1 MEQLHH
7 NGVLVPEKY
16 IGVGLKVTVK
26 GREITLNDLQE
37 EMAMAWAKKIGTP
50 YVEDKVF
57 RKNFH
62 ADYSEVLNIKIK
74 PGDVDFSTIHQIVLD
89 ERQKRAEMS
98 REEKKALAAQR
109 KQIREENKEKYGY
122 ASFDGEKSEIGN
134 YTVEPNSIFMGR
146 GEHPMRGKWKEG
158 PRHKDITLNLSPDA
172 PLPEGNWGQIIW
184 DPESIWIA
192 RWKDKLSG
200 KMKYVWPSDSSPI
213 KQKKEIEKFNKAVEL
228 RENLQEIK
236 KHILENM
243 EHEDLKRRK
252 TATVCYLIDEL
263 KFRVGDE
270 KDEEE
275 ADTVG
280 ASTLRPEHI
289 CFNEDGTITFDFLG
303 KDSVRHLLTAK
314 LDQKVVENLR
324 QFAETNNENTLFD
337 EVNSSVVSEFLDE
350 VMKGITAKVFRTCH
364 ATETVGKK
372 LDQLKIDKNAPE
384 YQKKHVATM
393 ANLEAAITCNH
404 KRTIP
409 KTWAQSLQRQ
419 KDRLKER
426 KRKAKENQKKYTQR
440 IKDAENKHKEMISK
454 YETKILSDQEK
465 LKEYQKDLKKREV
478 QGKATKGVKN
488 RILSKKKAIKTT
500 RERIKNRKIKHKE
513 RIEKLK
519 AGKENRRLKDIAAI
533 EKASLQIEAKELT
546 KDYNLN
552 TSLKSYIDPRIYY
565 DWSKKVD
572 YDWRR
577 YYSKSLQ
584 RKYSWID
591 PEKPTE
597 DK

>member
-1 MEQLHH
+1 MEQLYH
-7 NGVLVPEKY
+7 NGVLVPAKY
-16 IGVGLKVTVK
+16 VGVGLTVTVK
-26 GREITLNDLQE
+26 GKEITLNDLQE

-50 YVEDKVF
+50 YVEDREFK
-57 RKNFH
+57 KNFH
-62 ADYSEVLNIKIK
+62 ADYSKVLGVKVK
-74 PGDVDFSTIHQIVLD
+74 PGDIDFSVIYKVVFD
-89 ERQKRAEMS
+89 ERQKRADMP

-109 KQIREENKEKYGY
+109 KIIREANKEKYGY
-122 ASFDGEKSEIGN
+122 AVFNGEKSEIGN

-158 PRHKDITLNLSPDA
+158 PRHGNITLNMSPDA
-172 PLPEGNWGQIIW
+172 PRPEGNWGKIIW

-228 RENLQEIK
+228 RKNLHEIK
-236 KHILENM
+236 THILENM
-243 EHEDLKRRK
+243 EHQDLKRRK

-270 KDEEE
+270 KEEEE

-289 CFNEDGTITFDFLG
+289 CFNDDGTITFDFLG

-314 LDQKVVENLR
+314 LDEKVVKNLQ
-324 QFAETNNENTLFD
+324 QFAESNNESTLFD

-364 ATETVGKK
+364 ATETVGNK
-372 LDQLKIDKNAPE
+372 LSQLHVNKNAPE

-419 KDRLKER
+419 KDKLKE
-426 KRKAKENQKKYTQR
+426 KKKKAKENQKKYTQR
-440 IKDAENKHKEMISK
+440 IKDAEKKHKEIIK
-454 YETKILSDQEK
+454 TYETKIVTDQEK
-465 LKEYQKDLKKREV
+465 LKEYQIDLINREA
-478 QGKATKGVKN
+478 QGKATKGIKN
-488 RILSKKKAIKTT
+488 RIVSKKKTIKTT

-513 RIEKLK
+513 RMEKLRV
-519 AGKENRRLKDIAAI
+519 GKENRRIKDKASI
-533 EKASLQIEAKELT
+533 EKASLQIKAKELT

-584 RKYSWID
+584 KKYSWID
-591 PEKPTE
+591 PEPIKE
-597 DK
+597 D

>member
-7 NGVLVPEKY
+7 NGVLVPAKY
-16 IGVGLKVTVK
+16 VGVGLSIIVK
-26 GREITLNDLQE
+26 AKEITLNDLQE
-37 EMAMAWAKKIGTP
+37 EMVMAWAKKIGTP
-50 YVEDKVF
+50 YVEDREFK
-57 RKNFH
+57 KNFH
-62 ADYSEVLNIKIK
+62 ADYSKVLGIKVK
-74 PGDVDFSTIHQIVLD
+74 PGDVDFSAIYKVVLD
-89 ERQKRAEMS
+89 ERQKRADMS

-109 KQIREENKEKYGY
+109 KIIREANKEKYGY
-122 ASFDGEKSEIGN
+122 AVFDGEKSEIGN

-158 PRHKDITLNLSPDA
+158 PRHEDITLNLSPDI
-172 PLPEGNWGQIIW
+172 PHPEGNWGQIIW

-228 RENLQEIK
+228 RKHLQEIK
-236 KHILENM
+236 SHILENM
-243 EHEDLKRRK
+243 EHDELKRRK

-314 LDQKVVENLR
+314 LDEKAVKNLR
-324 QFAETNNENTLFD
+324 EFAEANNESTLFD

-364 ATETVGKK
+364 ATETVGNK
-372 LDQLKIDKNAPE
+372 LDQLRINKNAPE
-384 YQKKHVATM
+384 YRKKHVATI

-419 KDRLKER
+419 KDKLKEKK
-426 KRKAKENQKKYTQR
+426 KRAKDNQKKYTQR
-440 IKDAENKHKEMISK
+440 IKDAEKKHRERISK
-454 YETKILSDQEK
+454 YEVKIKADQEK
-465 LKEYQKDLKKREV
+465 LKEYQNDLNNRET
-478 QGKATKGVKN
+478 QGKTTKGVKN
-488 RILSKKKAIKTT
+488 RILSKKKTIKNA
-500 RERIKNRKIKHKE
+500 RERIKNSKIKYKE
-513 RIEKLK
+513 RTAKLL
-519 AGKENRRLKDIAAI
+519 AGKENRRLKDKASI

-572 YDWRR
+572 YDWRK

-584 RKYSWID
+584 KKYSWID
-591 PEKPTE
+591 PETPKE
-597 DK
+597 D

>member
-7 NGVLVPEKY
+7 NGVLVPAKY
-16 IGVGLKVTVK
+16 VGVGLSIIVK
-26 GREITLNDLQE
+26 AKEITLNDLQE
-37 EMAMAWAKKIGTP
+37 EMVMAWAKKIGTP
-50 YVEDKVF
+50 YVEDREFK
-57 RKNFH
+57 KNFH
-62 ADYSEVLNIKIK
+62 ADYSKVLGIKVK
-74 PGDVDFSTIHQIVLD
+74 PGDVDFSAIYKVVLD
-89 ERQKRAEMS
+89 ERQKRADMS

-109 KQIREENKEKYGY
+109 KIIREANKEKYGY
-122 ASFDGEKSEIGN
+122 AVFDGEKSEIGN

-158 PRHKDITLNLSPDA
+158 PRHEDITLNLSPDI
-172 PLPEGNWGQIIW
+172 PHPEGNWGQIIW

-228 RENLQEIK
+228 RKHLQEIK
-236 KHILENM
+236 SHILENM
-243 EHEDLKRRK
+243 EHDELKRRK

-314 LDQKVVENLR
+314 LDEKAVKNLR
-324 QFAETNNENTLFD
+324 EFAEANNESTLFD

-364 ATETVGKK
+364 ATETVGNK
-372 LDQLKIDKNAPE
+372 LGQLRINKNAPE
-384 YQKKHVATM
+384 YRKKHVATI
-393 ANLEAAITCNH
+393 ANLEAAIVCNH

-419 KDRLKER
+419 KDKLKEKK
-426 KRKAKENQKKYTQR
+426 KRAKDNQKKYTQR
-440 IKDAENKHKEMISK
+440 IKDAEKKHRERLSK
-454 YETKILSDQEK
+454 YEVKIKADQEK
-465 LKEYQKDLKKREV
+465 LKEYQNDLNNREN
-478 QGKATKGVKN
+478 QGKTTKGVKN
-488 RILSKKKAIKTT
+488 RILSKKKTIKNT
-500 RERIKNRKIKHKE
+500 RERIKNSKIKYKE
-513 RIEKLK
+513 RTAKLL
-519 AGKENRRLKDIAAI
+519 AGKENRRLKDKASI

-572 YDWRR
+572 YDWRK

-584 RKYSWID
+584 KKYSWID
-591 PEKPTE
+591 PETPKE
-597 DK
+597 D